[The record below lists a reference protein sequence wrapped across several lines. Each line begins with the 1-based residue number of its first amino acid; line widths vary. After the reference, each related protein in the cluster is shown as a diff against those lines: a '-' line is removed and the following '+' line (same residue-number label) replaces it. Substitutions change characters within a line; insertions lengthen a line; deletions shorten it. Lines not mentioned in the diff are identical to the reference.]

1 MDHIYSYMELT
12 DRKRIAM
19 NREQLCKL
27 VFSMFKPF
35 NDAGTAL
42 IQPYKKIDSLLV
54 ISRLEKRTSKLVQ
67 TAYLDE
73 LDTFYNDFF

>member
-1 MDHIYSYMELT
+1 MKQVD
-12 DRKRIAM
+12 DKRMAM
-19 NREQLCKL
+19 NREQISKL

-42 IQPYKKIDSLLV
+42 IQPYKKIDSLLL
-54 ISRLEKRTSKLVQ
+54 ISQMEKRTSKLVQ

-73 LDTFYNDFF
+73 LD

>member
-1 MDHIYSYMELT
+1 MDHIYSYMQLAEG
-12 DRKRIAM
+12 KNIAL
-19 NREQLCKL
+19 NREQICKL

-42 IQPYKKIDSLLV
+42 IQPYKKIDSLLL
-54 ISRLEKRTSKLVQ
+54 IAKMERRTSKLVQ

-73 LDTFYNDFF
+73 LDSFYSDYF